1 MQQEALQNTM
11 QYIKVSSKENTY
23 LKKNNIELEEKI
35 KKFSV
40 TRAETSQIT
49 ENIENNVNDR
59 DKASKGY

>member
-1 MQQEALQNTM
+1 M
-11 QYIKVSSKENTY
+11 QYIKVSNKENTY
-23 LKKNNIELEEKI
+23 IKKNNIELEEKI